1 MSARRVIRGFSLVEL
16 MVAMVLGLLLTAAAV
31 CLFST
36 NQRTFQLQQTMGQL
50 QEQGQ
55 LAMRFINQDVRKI
68 GLVRE
73 DVGALVLPGI
83 ITTGASPA
91 PSSNNDENGNDRLT
105 FSFHGAVD
113 CEGESLM
120 PLQNTVVVNTYWVDD
135 DGQLNCEGNLSVG
148 SNGVTLLRGVRS
160 FQVLYGID
168 TEHDGIASVSQYI
181 TADELDLDQDPVLA
195 IKLGVLMEADLP
207 SMSNAEQEQTFY
219 ILDSEVVV
227 DEGRTMRRQFHSTVA
242 IRNYSWEEI

>member
-1 MSARRVIRGFSLVEL
+1 M
-16 MVAMVLGLLLTAAAV
+16 
-31 CLFST
+31 
-36 NQRTFQLQQTMGQL
+36 
-50 QEQGQ
+50 
-55 LAMRFINQDVRKI
+55 
-68 GLVRE
+68 
-73 DVGALVLPGI
+73 
-83 ITTGASPA
+83 
-91 PSSNNDENGNDRLT
+91 
-105 FSFHGAVD
+105 
-113 CEGESLM
+113 
-120 PLQNTVVVNTYWVDD
+120 
-135 DGQLNCEGNLSVG
+135 
-148 SNGVTLLRGVRS
+148 RS